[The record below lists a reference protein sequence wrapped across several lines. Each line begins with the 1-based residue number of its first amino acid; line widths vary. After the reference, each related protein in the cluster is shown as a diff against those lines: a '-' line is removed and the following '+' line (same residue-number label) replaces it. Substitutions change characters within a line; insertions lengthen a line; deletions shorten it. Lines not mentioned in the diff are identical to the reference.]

1 MSSCIDLMDFNH
13 VTTLILGGRGLIGSA
28 CHRKYPKAL
37 APSREELNLFQRD
50 RVFAYFRKAK
60 PRHVILAA
68 GMVGGIEYNRTFPAN
83 FILNNLK
90 IQLNVFEAAEAA
102 QVERLIFFGSSC
114 IYPKNAPQP
123 MKESYF
129 LTGVPELTS
138 LSYSIAKIAGVQMA
152 RAMNEQSQTNRFV
165 VLIPNTVYGPNDDF
179 NPKTAH
185 VVSSMLVKFHQAKE
199 RKEKTVSLWGTGN
212 PKREFVYV
220 DDVVAGVDL
229 AFRLASVPI
238 PLNLGSG
245 EEISMRDLAVLIARV
260 VGFQGECHWESNKP
274 DGALQ
279 KLLDSSNA
287 FSLGF
292 RPFTTLQEGL
302 SKTYASYLSKLRTED
317 LVMK

>member
-1 MSSCIDLMDFNH
+1 MFHFNLNRREAVSSCIDLMDFNR
-13 VTTLILGGRGLIGSA
+13 VTSLILGGRGLIGSA

-102 QVERLIFFGSSC
+102 QVERCVFFGSSC

-138 LSYSIAKIAGVQMA
+138 LSYSI
-152 RAMNEQSQTNRFV
+152 
-165 VLIPNTVYGPNDDF
+165 PNIVYGPNDDF

-220 DDVVAGVDL
+220 DDMVAG
-229 AFRLASVPI
+229 I
-238 PLNLGSG
+238 
-245 EEISMRDLAVLIARV
+245 
-260 VGFQGECHWESNKP
+260 
-274 DGALQ
+274 
-279 KLLDSSNA
+279 
-287 FSLGF
+287 
-292 RPFTTLQEGL
+292 
-302 SKTYASYLSKLRTED
+302 D
-317 LVMK
+317 LVLRL